1 MKLVKQRGETWQY
14 ELNQVE
20 ADLLKQLLKHFP
32 FTNYVPVKISK
43 ADADPKSIE
52 REKLLNESLA
62 EHRKELNRQAKILIS
77 GEKFKTSKEGHLLT
91 LSAEEREIL
100 LQILNDIR
108 VGCWRA
114 LGEPENIELHNPHI
128 SKPAQ
133 AHQRLMDLVGYFEH
147 HLVGLTEPKTG
158 RD

>member
-20 ADLLKQLLKHFP
+20 ADLLKQLLKNLP
-32 FTNYVPVKISK
+32 FTGNVPVKISK

-62 EHRKELNRQAKILIS
+62 EHRKELKKQANNLIVAGKLNS
-77 GEKFKTSKEGHLLT
+77 GEKGHLLA

-100 LQILNDIR
+100 LQILNDII
-108 VGCWRA
+108 VGCWQA
-114 LGEPENIELHNPHI
+114 LGEPETMELHTPRD

-133 AHQRLMDLVGYFEH
+133 AYQRLMDLAGYFEH
-147 HLVGLTEPKTG
+147 HLVGT
-158 RD
+158 